1 MIVYPTDNYDSW
13 INLDDA
19 DTYFETRLNSDQWD
33 ASGDE
38 IKEAALQTGFRSLN
52 ELDFNLIFKTDKT
65 LSDSYYTATQITEIL
80 TALKQAQCEQALHE
94 IKNDPDG
101 QAIERV
107 NLGGLLSIS
116 LPKKKTKEP
125 PRYAQRAIA
134 MLKPYIKAPTV
145 TRTR

>member
-1 MIVYPTDNYDSW
+1 MTVYSDTGYDSW
-13 INLDDA
+13 ISLDDA
-19 DTYFETRLNSDQWD
+19 DTYFETRLHSSEWN
-33 ASGDE
+33 GEE
-38 IKEAALQTGFRSLN
+38 IALQTAFRSLN
-52 ELDFNLIFKTDKT
+52 ELDFNLVFKTDRT

-101 QAIERV
+101 QAIER
-107 NLGGLLSIS
+107 LSFGGLLSVS
-116 LPKKKTKEP
+116 LPKKKTKAP

-134 MLKPYIKAPTV
+134 MLRPYIKAPTV

>member
-1 MIVYPTDNYDSW
+1 MIVYPNTDYDSW
-13 INLDDA
+13 ITQDDA
-19 DTYFETRLNSDQWD
+19 DDYFETRLNSSEWN
-33 ASGDE
+33 SEE
-38 IKEAALQTGFRSLN
+38 IALQTAFRSLN
-52 ELDFNLIFKTDKT
+52 ELDYNLVFKTDKT
-65 LSDSYYTATQITEIL
+65 LSDAYYTATQITEIL

-94 IKNDPDG
+94 IKNDPAG

-116 LPKKKTKEP
+116 LPKKKAKEP

-134 MLKPYIKAPTV
+134 MLRPYIKAPTV